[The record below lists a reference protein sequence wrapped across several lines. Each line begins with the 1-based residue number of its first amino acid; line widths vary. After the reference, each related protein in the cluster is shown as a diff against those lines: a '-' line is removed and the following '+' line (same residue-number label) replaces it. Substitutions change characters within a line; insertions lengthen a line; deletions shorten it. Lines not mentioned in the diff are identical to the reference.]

1 MPAER
6 LPMRKVR
13 EVLRLKYAC
22 GVSERV
28 IARSIG
34 ISRSTVAEY
43 LRRAAVTG
51 LTWPLPADLDDA
63 ALERRLFTPPGFHAG
78 PTPPLPDWSRLHT
91 ELRRPGVTLLLLWE
105 EYRAEH
111 PDGYGYS
118 RFCALYAAWRRT
130 ISATMRQTHVAGEKL
145 FVDFAGDTVAVFD
158 APSGEVRQ
166 AHIFVAVLGASNYTF
181 AEARWSEG
189 LVDWI
194 GAHVDAFGFFGGVPG
209 LVVCDNLKAGVTAA
223 CRYEPGINRSYQDL
237 ATHYGTTILPTR
249 VRKPRDK
256 AKVEVAVLIVERWIL
271 ARLRHR
277 RFFSLAEL
285 NAAIAEL
292 LAALNARPMRKIGAS
307 RRQLFET
314 IDAPA
319 LGALPADRYEYAE
332 WKKARVAP
340 DYHIEVAGHFYSVP
354 SALIRQ
360 TVEARTTETA
370 VEVFHNGKRVA
381 THLRSRVKNRHTTV
395 PEHMPSAHR
404 RYAEWTPARITREA
418 ERIGPATAQLIEA
431 IMRAKPHPEQGFRA
445 ALGILRLARSYG
457 TTRLEAASL
466 RGLGIGASTYGSIAS
481 ILKNGLDKAFHADVT
496 PLDSPPAEPIH
507 HGNIRGRGY
516 YH

>member
-13 EVLRLKYAC
+13 EVLRLKHAC

-28 IARSIG
+28 IARSLG
-34 ISRSTVAEY
+34 VSRSTVAEY
-43 LRRAAVTG
+43 LRRAAVIG
-51 LTWPLPADLDDA
+51 LAWPIPDDLDEA

-78 PTPPLPDWSRLHT
+78 PMQPLPDWSRLHT
-91 ELRRPGVTLLLLWE
+91 ELRRRGVTLLLLWE

-111 PDGYGYS
+111 SDGYGYS
-118 RFCALYAAWRRT
+118 RFCSLYGAWRRT
-130 ISATMRQTHVAGEKL
+130 VTATMRQTHVAGEKL
-145 FVDFAGDTVAVFD
+145 FVDFAGDTVPVVD
-158 APSGEVRQ
+158 PLSGEIGA

-181 AEARWSEG
+181 AQARCSEG
-189 LVDWI
+189 LADWTA
-194 GAHVDAFGFFGGVPG
+194 AHVDAFGFFGGVSA

-307 RRQLFET
+307 RRQLFES

-319 LGALPADRYEYAE
+319 LAALPAEPYEYAE

-340 DYHIEVAGHFYSVP
+340 DYHVELHGHFYSVP
-354 SALIRQ
+354 SGLIRQ
-360 TVEARTTETA
+360 TVEARITEA
-370 VEVFHNGKRVA
+370 SVEVFHNGKRVA
-381 THLRSRVKNRHTTV
+381 AHVRSRVKNRHTTV
-395 PEHMPSAHR
+395 REHMPSSHR
-404 RYAEWTPARITREA
+404 RYADWTP
-418 ERIGPATAQLIEA
+418 ERIRRQAGEIGRNTATLIEI
-431 IMRAKPHPEQGFRA
+431 IMRERPHPEQGFRA
-445 ALGILRLARSYG
+445 SIGIIRLLKSYG
-457 TTRLEAASL
+457 RDRLEAACGRAL
-466 RGLGIGASTYGSIAS
+466 EIGARSFTSVNS
-481 ILKNGLDKAFHADVT
+481 ILKNNLEVKRPAPAADE
-496 PLDSPPAEPIH
+496 PAITHP
-507 HGNIRGRGY
+507 NIRGPRY
-516 YH
+516 FH